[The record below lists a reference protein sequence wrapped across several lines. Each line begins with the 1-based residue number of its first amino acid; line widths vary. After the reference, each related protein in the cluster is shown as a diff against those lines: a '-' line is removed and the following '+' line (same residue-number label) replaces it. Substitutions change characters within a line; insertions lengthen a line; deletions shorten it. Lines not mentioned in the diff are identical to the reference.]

1 MQEVKIGHC
10 IQQGIAKSNSC
21 ARKQC
26 LQPVAE
32 LSRHHGI
39 HEKRQQFCLP
49 QRTKS
54 NASARADTLLFA
66 REDSSKVKQIAD
78 KNNKNP
84 PSRFA
89 HCN

>member
-39 HEKRQQFCLP
+39 HENGS
-49 QRTKS
+49 RTKS